1 MINYKALLEQKNR
14 LYVWSCWRICAS
26 TCLFV
31 SCSKS
36 DEDYYVKSHSCVNL
50 ETISISSDFTFF
62 IQPTCIRVMK
72 KIWMANVYSFKSQTF
87 EHCYCHEWFQNI
99 HNQERTCNIKL
110 FLKRKKIYQ
119 RNLRSFEVCLLEGY
133 YKKA

>member
-1 MINYKALLEQKNR
+1 MINYKALLEQKNS

-31 SCSKS
+31 SCSKF
-36 DEDYYVKSHSCVNL
+36 DENYYVKSHCFVNL
-50 ETISISSDFTFF
+50 ETICISSDFTFF
-62 IQPTCIRVMK
+62 IQPTYIRVK
-72 KIWMANVYSFKSQTF
+72 RKNWMANVYCLKFQTF

-110 FLKRKKIYQ
+110 FLKGKKNYQ
-119 RNLRSFEVCLLEGY
+119 KKPKNLWSMPLRRLL
-133 YKKA
+133 